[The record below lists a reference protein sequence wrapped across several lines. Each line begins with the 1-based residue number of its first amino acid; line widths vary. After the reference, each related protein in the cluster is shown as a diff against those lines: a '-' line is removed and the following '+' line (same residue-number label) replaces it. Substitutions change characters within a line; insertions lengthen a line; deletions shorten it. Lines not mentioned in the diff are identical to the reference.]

1 MKRITNLEDNPR
13 KDVFFI
19 PLIIY
24 MLHLVFMIFVNNK
37 TLVID
42 SHIFRH
48 IYMFRI
54 YRWILSLPI
63 IYYFVKTYK
72 KYEYFKTN
80 EKLKAK
86 DFSIYFALA
95 FLVGNFFSFLIV
107 LMSSHKGRTPVV
119 AIYEPL
125 YIDMIMT
132 VCVAPILEEIVFRG
146 VIMNNLKKYGIK
158 IAIIVNSVFFALS
171 HYNIEMIIPAFFTG
185 IIFSYVTYKYS
196 IKYSI
201 LIHFFLNAITKTSQV
216 LILLRIE
223 ILLILVGLFSAF
235 LIIFLL
241 VFFIIGL
248 LERKYKEIFSI
259 FELSVENR
267 ENMIV
272 FFKNNVLYLL
282 VIFAIVV
289 SNLVFNYRIV

>member
-1 MKRITNLEDNPR
+1 MKRIANLEDNPR
-13 KDVFFI
+13 KDIFFI

-42 SHIFRH
+42 SHIFRY

-80 EKLKAK
+80 EKLNVK
-86 DFSIYFALA
+86 DFNTYFALV
-95 FLVGNFFSFLIV
+95 FFIGNICNLLIIS
-107 LMSSHKGRTPVV
+107 MFKFKGRTPL
-119 AIYEPL
+119 INEPL
-125 YIDMIMT
+125 YIDVIMA
-132 VCVAPILEEIVFRG
+132 VFVAPILEEIVFRG
-146 VIMNNLKKYGIK
+146 VIMNNLRKYGIRA
-158 IAIIVNSVFFALS
+158 AIIINSIFFALS
-171 HYNIEMIIPAFFTG
+171 HYNTDMIIPAFFPG
-185 IIFSYVTYKYS
+185 IIFSYVAYKYS
-196 IKYSI
+196 IRYSI
-201 LIHFFLNAITKTSQV
+201 LIHFFINAITKTSQV
-216 LILLRIE
+216 LAILRID

-248 LERKYKEIFSI
+248 LEEKYKEV
-259 FELSVENR
+259 LSVFKLSIEDRKNILDF
-267 ENMIV
+267 M
-272 FFKNNVLYLL
+272 KNNLLYLL
-282 VIFAIVV
+282 IIFMIVI
-289 SNLVFNYRIV
+289 SNLVFN

>member
-1 MKRITNLEDNPR
+1 MKRIANLEDNPR

-54 YRWILSLPI
+54 YRWILSFPI

-80 EKLKAK
+80 EKLNAK
-86 DFSIYFALA
+86 DFSVYFALA
-95 FLVGNFFSFLIV
+95 FWIGNFFSFLIV

-125 YIDMIMT
+125 YTDIIMT
-132 VCVAPILEEIVFRG
+132 VFVAPVLEEIVFRG

-158 IAIIVNSVFFALS
+158 TAIIINSIFFALS
-171 HYNIEMIIPAFFTG
+171 HYNTDMIIPAFFTG
-185 IIFSYVTYKYS
+185 IIFSYVAYKYS

-201 LIHFFLNAITKTSQV
+201 LIHFFINAITKTSQV
-216 LILLRIE
+216 LAILRID
-223 ILLILVGLFSAF
+223 ILLILIGLFSAF

-248 LERKYKEIFSI
+248 LRGKYKEV
-259 FELSVENR
+259 LSVFKLNIEDRKNILDF
-267 ENMIV
+267 M
-272 FFKNNVLYLL
+272 KNNLLYLL
-282 VIFAIVV
+282 IIFMIVI
-289 SNLVFNYRIV
+289 SNLVFNHRIF

>member
-1 MKRITNLEDNPR
+1 MKRIANLEGNPR
-13 KDVFFI
+13 REIFFI

-42 SHIFRH
+42 SHIFRY

-80 EKLKAK
+80 KKLNAK
-86 DFSIYFALA
+86 DFSVYFALA
-95 FLVGNFFSFLIV
+95 FWIGNFFSFLIV

-125 YIDMIMT
+125 YTDIIMT
-132 VCVAPILEEIVFRG
+132 VFVAPVLEEIVFRG

-158 IAIIVNSVFFALS
+158 TAIIINSIFFALS
-171 HYNIEMIIPAFFTG
+171 HYNTDMIIPAFFTG
-185 IIFSYVTYKYS
+185 IIFSYVAYKYS

-201 LIHFFLNAITKTSQV
+201 LIHFFINAITKTSQV
-216 LILLRIE
+216 LAILRID
-223 ILLILVGLFSAF
+223 ILLILIGLFSAF

-248 LERKYKEIFSI
+248 LGEKYKEV
-259 FELSVENR
+259 LSVFKLSIEDRKNILDF
-267 ENMIV
+267 M
-272 FFKNNVLYLL
+272 KNNLLYLL
-282 VIFAIVV
+282 IIFMIVI
-289 SNLVFNYRIV
+289 SNLVFNY

>member
-1 MKRITNLEDNPR
+1 MKRIANLKDNPR
-13 KDVFFI
+13 KDIFFI
-19 PLIIY
+19 FLIIY

-63 IYYFVKTYK
+63 IYYFVKTYN

-80 EKLKAK
+80 EKLNVK
-86 DFSIYFALA
+86 DFNTYFALV
-95 FLVGNFFSFLIV
+95 FFIGNLCNLLII
-107 LMSSHKGRTPVV
+107 SIFKFKGRTPL
-119 AIYEPL
+119 INEPL
-125 YIDMIMT
+125 YIDVIMA
-132 VCVAPILEEIVFRG
+132 VFVAPILEEIVFRG
-146 VIMNNLKKYGIK
+146 VIMNNLRKYGIRV
-158 IAIIVNSVFFALS
+158 AIIINSLLFGLS
-171 HYNIEMIIPAFFTG
+171 HYNIEMIIPAFLTG
-185 IIFSYVTYKYS
+185 IIFSYVACKYS

-201 LIHFFLNAITKTSQV
+201 LIHFFINVITKTSQV
-216 LILLRIE
+216 LAILRID

-248 LERKYKEIFSI
+248 AKGRYKEIFFI
-259 FELSVENR
+259 LKLNVEDR
-267 ENMIV
+267 KKLAEFV
-272 FFKNNVLYLL
+272 KNDFLYLL
-282 VIFAIVV
+282 IIFAIVV
-289 SNLVFNYRIV
+289 SNFFFNYKIF